1 MLEVEGPTL
10 LVQREQR
17 AREGELPSHRQH
29 REARGRG
36 GPSRGGADAA
46 EVLGGV
52 AREVEE
58 AEVLEAREVEAPHLR
73 RKVGVMRRQKVS
85 QGKDQIGEA
94 YGGRREGGE
103 RGADAGLKGRARA
116 HRAVRRDQHH
126 RALGARGGR
135 IGLGRAEGLERRC
148 ALRRSAMP
156 SRGVGILF

>member
-94 YGGRREGGE
+94 YGGGE
-103 RGADAGLKGRARA
+103 RGASVGPM
-116 HRAVRRDQHH
+116 
-126 RALGARGGR
+126 RG
-135 IGLGRAEGLERRC
+135 
-148 ALRRSAMP
+148 
-156 SRGVGILF
+156 